1 MGFIHASQ
9 RLVFEVEYSLNIF
22 KISSIIFHNSNFL
35 GCACVYS
42 LRRSFLHM
50 SLFSFDS
57 QHSFDHP
64 SVTQGYFGVVNK
76 GIYKPK
82 DISVAVKTCKET
94 LTQKQT
100 KTLLKEGRSL
110 VDYDHPN
117 IVKFIGIAAIRPPVM
132 IVMEYVAGKG
142 SCKLHVCK

>member
-1 MGFIHASQ
+1 M
-9 RLVFEVEYSLNIF
+9 RLFTEKELFAYVFAFLLIF
-22 KISSIIFHNSNFL
+22 DIIDNS
-35 GCACVYS
+35 
-42 LRRSFLHM
+42 
-50 SLFSFDS
+50 
-57 QHSFDHP
+57 

-100 KTLLKEGRSL
+100 KVLLKEGRSH

>member
-1 MGFIHASQ
+1 MCLCFP
-9 RLVFEVEYSLNIF
+9 LIF
-22 KISSIIFHNSNFL
+22 DTI
-35 GCACVYS
+35 
-42 LRRSFLHM
+42 
-50 SLFSFDS
+50 
-57 QHSFDHP
+57 DHP

-142 SCKLHVCK
+142 SCKLHVCKYDKSKSRHSVVSYLFKDINFCG